1 MKKIIKI
8 DSPARIHLGFINL
21 KEKSERIY
29 GSLGL
34 AINKFRN
41 IQKIESNKNFE
52 IVTKNKEIR
61 KRVEAIFKTFLSLYK
76 LKTCKISFL
85 ESIPLHQGLGSG
97 TQIALSTGILLSK
110 FNNLNL
116 NIHEISKLLGRG
128 KRSGIGVETFSSG
141 GFVVDS
147 GKKKGS
153 KFPPSKILRINWP
166 KDWNII
172 LLSDTNLEGLSGKKE
187 QQEFSNLKKL
197 TLNYVEENCFNVLMR
212 IIPGIVEK
220 DFNTFVT
227 GIQKIQDNMSKIFY
241 GSSQSFSSKGIS
253 SIFKLLKSQKILG
266 YGQSSWGP
274 TGFIFCKNLKEKKK
288 LLQKIEKF
296 IEFKKIKGIN
306 LVNVNGRN
314 FGNTLKKSN

>member
-147 GKKKGS
+147 GKKK
-153 KFPPSKILRINWP
+153 RI
-166 KDWNII
+166 K
-172 LLSDTNLEGLSGKKE
+172 
-187 QQEFSNLKKL
+187 
-197 TLNYVEENCFNVLMR
+197 
-212 IIPGIVEK
+212 
-220 DFNTFVT
+220 
-227 GIQKIQDNMSKIFY
+227 
-241 GSSQSFSSKGIS
+241 IS
-253 SIFKLLKSQKILG
+253 SLENI
-266 YGQSSWGP
+266 
-274 TGFIFCKNLKEKKK
+274 KN
-288 LLQKIEKF
+288 
-296 IEFKKIKGIN
+296 
-306 LVNVNGRN
+306 
-314 FGNTLKKSN
+314 

>member
-1 MKKIIKI
+1 
-8 DSPARIHLGFINL
+8 
-21 KEKSERIY
+21 
-29 GSLGL
+29 
-34 AINKFRN
+34 
-41 IQKIESNKNFE
+41 
-52 IVTKNKEIR
+52 
-61 KRVEAIFKTFLSLYK
+61 
-76 LKTCKISFL
+76 
-85 ESIPLHQGLGSG
+85 
-97 TQIALSTGILLSK
+97 LLSK

-227 GIQKIQDNMSKIFY
+227 GIQKIQNNMSKIFY